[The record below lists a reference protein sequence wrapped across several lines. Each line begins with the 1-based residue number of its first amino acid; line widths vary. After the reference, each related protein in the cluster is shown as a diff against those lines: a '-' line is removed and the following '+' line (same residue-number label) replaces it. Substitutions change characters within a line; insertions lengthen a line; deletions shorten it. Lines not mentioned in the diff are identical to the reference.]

1 LVRLSIRR
9 VCTLPTLARLAPL
22 IRSGPFFPPRP
33 SASDGRGLPFA
44 SVDIA
49 SRRLVSLKRRPFLT
63 LKGLPMRRIALLI
76 SATLCMAALSSGCTS
91 FSSGN
96 QSYDIDWSKIGSG
109 EQVISPV
116 NVGEPWQGDAVEAA
130 TGQ

>member
-1 LVRLSIRR
+1 
-9 VCTLPTLARLAPL
+9 
-22 IRSGPFFPPRP
+22 
-33 SASDGRGLPFA
+33 
-44 SVDIA
+44 
-49 SRRLVSLKRRPFLT
+49 
-63 LKGLPMRRIALLI
+63 MRRIALLI